1 MAKVQASIKKEL
13 YKTEI
18 TSPSGNVLI
27 TDEPFEN
34 GGKNIGFNPKELLV
48 AALSACT
55 SATLRMYCDRKGWDI
70 PEIKVETELTELDG
84 VSTFSRKLQFEG
96 TVSDEQKKRLITIA
110 NACPVHKVLASKIE
124 FSTEISNEY

>member
-1 MAKVQASIKKEL
+1 MAKVVATIKKEL

-34 GGKNIGFNPKELLV
+34 GGKNVGFNPKELLV

-55 SATLRMYCDRKGWDI
+55 SATLRMYSERKGWDI

-96 TVSDEQKKRLITIA
+96 TVTDEQKKRLITIA
-110 NACPVHKVLASKIE
+110 NACPVHKVLSSKIE
-124 FSTEISNEY
+124 FRTEIGE